1 MTFEE
6 YRLEGQL
13 GYAAFVVAIRHILE
27 AAVYAQQIVPH
38 AITGRAKQPKSLS
51 KKLVDNGVDPES
63 AIEEAIKDLAGA
75 RIVFLTNGQVAAFNN
90 TGILHDNFEVV
101 SVNVHHPVPGTE
113 TETKLFDSTNYLVRL
128 KPERLA
134 LPEYQP
140 FEGLRAEI
148 QVQTLLNH
156 AWAEMGH
163 DTIYK
168 QPNLQHVG
176 QTRLEAIKA
185 RMDKVMRDY
194 LLPAGHD
201 FDKIARDFSQLV
213 QADESVEETVAIVTA
228 STDNN
233 ELADAIGKL
242 DDLILPHFD
251 DRASQFVKLVPMLI
265 DAVERT
271 RGSDAALV
279 ETVFGNYP
287 GKGGDDIA
295 RKAADLLGDHL
306 YYDPALT
313 FATLVQ
319 LFIGAA
325 TDVERKIWV
334 DLASTFSKHD
344 LAIWK
349 AYGPAVPRL
358 ILDEIGKLEPEQVQA
373 GRGLLLE
380 MLGNILSA
388 ELGGTSWNSMSVTI
402 HQSSVPVSDVLRAL
416 RAEAITV
423 LEGLLDAALDDP
435 GRREILSE
443 LRNAS
448 MTPYHGGN
456 DDLMRMVMEDGARVI
471 AIEKD
476 HIGGWGLE
484 LRRWCETD
492 ALHCHYRFQ
501 ALPPHLADNAQL
513 VIAQQAVVAEL
524 FALRDALNAD
534 PEFVLYKTLIGHD
547 SVRPSAWDEQPFD
560 PDATNA
566 WREARYS
573 DIVDQI
579 TEDSVGAWIER
590 VRLYVAEPKS
600 TGGELVPLADC
611 LKLLGETKPQVGA
624 RFLDVM
630 DDALSSLLIALLL
643 GIEASGQGAIGPS
656 FIWRWIGEGRF
667 LANLAEYL
675 RWQRTFDPDMLI
687 AVAARAI
694 EFADDHAILG
704 SLNTAANRFD
714 KTPDQRLIDDV
725 FMPAI
730 GYVTDAG
737 KPNWVFGAW
746 GFHRGALLSSLDEG
760 QAQRLLQS
768 FVEVAEIDYRADQV
782 LTVVADR
789 FPALVFAFF
798 ETRMYRE
805 REKNGDRFDPIPFQL
820 HQLQR
825 PLSRE
830 PAMLLDA
837 TRRWYAREPLYH
849 EFRGGRLIGN
859 VFSKLSPEV
868 TASLVEVVKTGDRD
882 DLAFV
887 LTTLLAYDGDEQVYP
902 LCMDAVDRLEEKDEW
917 LARVSSVLGKTGVV
931 SGEFGFVEAE
941 AAQRARLERWRGD
954 RRPKVQAY
962 VTEQLRQIDQSMA
975 WQQRRAEWDV
985 EQRKRD
991 WGEA

>member
-6 YRLEGQL
+6 YRLEGHL
-13 GYAAFVVAIRHILE
+13 RYAAFVAAIRHILE
-27 AAVYAQQIVPH
+27 AAVDAQKIVPH
-38 AITGRAKQPKSLS
+38 AITGRAKQPKSLR
-51 KKLVDNGVDPES
+51 KKLVDNGTALES
-63 AIEEAIKDLAGA
+63 AVDEAIKDLAGA

-134 LPEYQP
+134 LPEYQR

-176 QTRLEAIKA
+176 QKRLDAIKA

-213 QADESVEETVAIVTA
+213 QADESVEETVELLAG

-233 ELADAIGKL
+233 ALDDAIGKI

-251 DRASQFVKLVPMLI
+251 DRAAQFVKLVPMLI
-265 DAVERT
+265 NAVERT

-295 RKAADLLGDHL
+295 RKVAQLFGDHL
-306 YYDPALT
+306 YCDPVLT
-313 FATLVQ
+313 FGTLVR
-319 LFIGAA
+319 LFVNAA

-334 DLASTFSKHD
+334 DLADSFSKHD
-344 LAIWK
+344 LEIWK
-349 AYGPAVPRL
+349 SHGPAVPRL
-358 ILDEIGKLEPEQVQA
+358 ILDEIGKLEPVQVQA
-373 GRGLLLE
+373 ARDLLLK

-402 HQSSVPVSDVLRAL
+402 HQASVPVSDVLRTL
-416 RAEAITV
+416 RTEAITV
-423 LEGLLDAALDDP
+423 LEGLLDQTEDDAAC
-435 GRREILSE
+435 REILHE
-443 LRNAS
+443 LRNAGT
-448 MTPYHGGN
+448 TPYHGGN
-456 DDLMRMVMEDGARVI
+456 DDLMRMVMEDGARAI
-471 AIEKD
+471 AIERD
-476 HIGGWGLE
+476 RIGAWGLE

-492 ALHCHYRFQ
+492 ALHCHYRFH
-501 ALPPHLADNAQL
+501 ALPPHLADNAELATAQ
-513 VIAQQAVVAEL
+513 IAIVAEL
-524 FALRDALNAD
+524 LALRDALNAD
-534 PEFVLYKTLIGHD
+534 PEFVLYKTLVGHD
-547 SVRPSAWDEQPFD
+547 SVRPTAWDEHPFD

-566 WREARYS
+566 WRAACYP

-579 TEDSVGAWIER
+579 MDDTVAAWIER

-600 TGGELVPLADC
+600 TGGELMPLADC
-611 LKLLGETKPQVGA
+611 LKLLGETKPGVAA
-624 RFLDVM
+624 RFLDAM
-630 DDALSSLLIALLL
+630 DEAFSPLLIALLL
-643 GIEASGQGAIGPS
+643 GIEASGQGAIAPS
-656 FIWRWIGEGRF
+656 FIWRWIGQGRF
-667 LANLAEYL
+667 LPNLAEYL
-675 RWQRTFDPDMLI
+675 RWQVVFEPDILI

-694 EFADDHAILG
+694 EFADDDAVLG
-704 SLNTAANRFD
+704 TLNTASRRFD
-714 KTPDQRLIDDV
+714 PAPDQRLIDDV
-725 FMPAI
+725 FMPLI
-730 GYVTDAG
+730 GYLTDMR
-737 KPNWVFGAW
+737 KPNWIFGAW
-746 GFHRGALLSSLDEG
+746 GFHRGALLSSLDES

-768 FVEVAEIDYRADQV
+768 FVNVPEIDYRADQV
-782 LTVVADR
+782 LAVVADR
-789 FPALVFAFF
+789 FPALAFAFF

-805 REKNGDRFDPIPFQL
+805 RDGSDHRFDPIPFQL
-820 HQLQR
+820 HQLQG

-837 TRRWYAREPLYH
+837 ARRWYAREPLYH

-859 VFSKLSPEV
+859 VFPKLTPEV
-868 TASLVEVVKTGDRD
+868 TASLAEVVKTGDRD

-887 LTTLLAYDGDEQVYP
+887 LKTLLAYDGDEQVYP
-902 LCMDAVDRLEEKDEW
+902 LCMDVVDRLDEGDEW
-917 LARVSSVLGKTGVV
+917 LTRVSAVLGKTGVV
-931 SGEFGFVEAE
+931 HGEFGFVEAE
-941 AAQRARLERWRGD
+941 AAQRARLQRWRED
-954 RRPKVQAY
+954 ARPKVQAY
-962 VTEQLRQIDQSMA
+962 VGERLRRIDQSMA
-975 WQQRRAEWDV
+975 WQQRNAEWEI